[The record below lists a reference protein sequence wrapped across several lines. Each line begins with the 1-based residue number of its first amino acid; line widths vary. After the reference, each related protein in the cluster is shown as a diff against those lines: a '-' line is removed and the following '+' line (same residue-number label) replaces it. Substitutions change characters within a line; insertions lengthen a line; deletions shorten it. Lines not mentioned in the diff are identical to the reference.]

1 MRSAA
6 RDAAAASI
14 QSVAMNAGILR
25 VASAVALA
33 LLFGGAPDAMRRS
46 VPDAAGAPSTAAA
59 VRVGEIRGLWVL
71 RGSLTSPEKIDRL
84 VQSASRSG
92 FNTLLVQVRGR
103 GDAYYASA
111 IEPRGVGVK
120 AGFDPLAYAIAAA
133 SRANLRVHVWF
144 NVNLV
149 ASTAQLPTDRSH
161 IVVAHPEWLM
171 VPRPIAA
178 DLARLGPRHRQYVPK
193 LVEWTK
199 RNAGGVEGLF
209 ASPVTPEAAQH
220 VERVVTDIV
229 TRYPVSGVHL
239 DYIRY
244 PNDAFD
250 HSQAA
255 LAAFRTSLQREL
267 SPADRQ
273 RLDDRLRREP
283 LVYAD
288 AFPERW
294 TTFRR
299 LRLADLVARIRGAV
313 HRARPDALITAA
325 VIPDAREA
333 FDHKLQ
339 DWPDWAR
346 RGLVDA
352 FCPMAYTA
360 SLPTFNRQVAAARA
374 AAAPQAVWAGI
385 GAYRLTPA
393 QTVDHIAAARDAGAA
408 GVILFS
414 YDSLTEAGGRDPLG
428 DIGRVAFAP
437 ARADA
442 GGRGAAGAGR

>member
-1 MRSAA
+1 VLGAAPSATPA
-6 RDAAAASI
+6 APASPSTKPAAAK
-14 QSVAMNAGILR
+14 
-25 VASAVALA
+25 
-33 LLFGGAPDAMRRS
+33 
-46 VPDAAGAPSTAAA
+46 AA
-59 VRVGEIRGLWVL
+59 EIRGLWVL
-71 RGSLTSPEKIDRL
+71 RGSLTSPQKIDRL
-84 VQSASRSG
+84 VQSAARSG
-92 FNTLLVQVRGR
+92 FNTLLLQVRGR
-103 GDAYYASA
+103 GDAYYASTL
-111 IEPRGVGVK
+111 EPRGVGVP
-120 AGFDPLAYAIAAA
+120 AGFDPLAYATAAA
-133 SRANLRVHVWF
+133 ARANLRVHVWF
-144 NVNLV
+144 NVDFV
-149 ASTAQLPTDRSH
+149 SSTAQLPTDPSH
-161 IVVAHPEWLM
+161 IVNAHPEWLM

-178 DLARLGPRHRQYVPK
+178 ELARLGPRHRQYVPK

-209 ASPVTPEAAQH
+209 ASPVTPDAAQH
-220 VERVVTDIV
+220 VERVITDIV

-244 PNDAFD
+244 PNEAFD

-255 LAAFRTSLQREL
+255 LAAFRESLQREL
-267 SPADRQ
+267 TPSDRQ

-294 TTFRR
+294 TAFRR

-313 HRARPDALITAA
+313 HRVRPDALITAA

-333 FDHKLQ
+333 FEHKLQ

-360 SLPTFNRQVAAARA
+360 SLPAFNRQVAAARA

-393 QTVDHIAAARDAGAA
+393 QTVDHIAAARQAGAA

-414 YDSLTEAGGRDPLG
+414 YDSLAEGPGRDALG

-437 ARADA
+437 ARVDA
-442 GGRGAAGAGR
+442 GTPVQAGPAR

>member
-1 MRSAA
+1 MRPAA
-6 RDAAAASI
+6 SDAAAASI
-14 QSVAMNAGILR
+14 QSVAMSSWILR
-25 VASAVALA
+25 AAFALA
-33 LLFGGAPDAMRRS
+33 LAMLL
-46 VPDAAGAPSTAAA
+46 AAA
-59 VRVGEIRGLWVL
+59 PGATPAPPASPRVSEIRGLWVL
-71 RGSLTSPEKIDRL
+71 RGSLTSREKIDRL
-84 VQSASRSG
+84 VQSAARSG

-103 GDAYYASA
+103 GDAYYASTL
-111 IEPRGVGVK
+111 EPRGVGVP
-120 AGFDPLAYAIAAA
+120 AGFDPLAYVTAAA
-133 SRANLRVHVWF
+133 ARANLRVHVWF
-144 NVNLV
+144 NVNFV
-149 ASTAQLPTDRSH
+149 ASTAQLPTDPAH

-178 DLARLGPRHRQYVPK
+178 ELARLGPRHRHYVPK

-209 ASPVTPEAAQH
+209 ASPVSPAAAQH
-220 VERVVTDIV
+220 VERVITDIV

-239 DYIRY
+239 DYVRY
-244 PNDAFD
+244 PNEAFD
-250 HSQAA
+250 HSQVA
-255 LAAFRTSLQREL
+255 LAAFRESLQREL
-267 SPADRQ
+267 SPSDRQ

-294 TTFRR
+294 TAFRR

-333 FDHKLQ
+333 VEHKLQ

-360 SLPTFNRQVAAARA
+360 SLPAFNRQVAAARA

-393 QTVDHIAAARDAGAA
+393 QTVDHIDAARQAGAA

-414 YDSLTEAGGRDPLG
+414 YDSLAEMRGRDPLG

-442 GGRGAAGAGR
+442 GTAGPGGPGR